1 MSPALPSL
9 FDLTG
14 RTAVVTGAGGAIG
27 SAVARGLA
35 AAGAR
40 VAMVDVRPGPLE
52 EAAAT
57 VAAAATGAAPV
68 TAVGDTS
75 SPEGAQAI
83 VASVLAAVPSVEV
96 LFSNVG
102 TGVHTVPEDLSFDEF
117 EHILR
122 VNLHSAFLMT
132 QGFGRQMI
140 DQGRGGSI
148 ISTSST
154 CGCSGMGRGNFAY
167 SLAKAAVNQLT
178 KELAVEWGHFGI
190 RVNAIA
196 PCQLNTPGVMAM
208 LDDPDP
214 SGTTMGDHLLAGIP
228 LARLA
233 TPEDMVGPV
242 LFLASDASAMVS
254 GSVLPVDGG
263 NLAANS
269 VATVR
274 RPPLAPVP

>member
-1 MSPALPSL
+1 MTRPLPEL
-9 FDLTG
+9 FDLSG

-27 SAVARGLA
+27 SAVAAGLT

-40 VAMVDVRPGPLE
+40 VAMVDIRSEPLE
-52 EAAAT
+52 QAAHE
-57 VAAAATGAAPV
+57 VAGLGLPPV
-68 TAVGDTS
+68 TVVGDTS
-75 SPEGAQAI
+75 RPEGASAI
-83 VASVLAAVPSVEV
+83 VEAVLAAVPRVDI

-102 TGVHTVPEDLSFDEF
+102 SGVHTVPEDLSFELF
-117 EHILR
+117 EDVVRI
-122 VNLHSAFLMT
+122 NLHSAFLMT
-132 QGFGRQMI
+132 QGFGRHMI
-140 DQGRGGSI
+140 AEKVRGSI
-148 ISTSST
+148 VSTSST

-167 SLAKAAVNQLT
+167 SLSKAAVIQLT

-208 LDDPDP
+208 LDDPTP
-214 SGTTMGDHLLAGIP
+214 RGVPMGEHLLAGIP

-242 LFLASDASAMVS
+242 LFLASDAAAMVS
-254 GSVLPVDGG
+254 GTVIPVDGG

-269 VATVR
+269 VATIR
-274 RPPLAPVP
+274 RP